1 MIHRDEEVPLEE
13 RKNHEVGC
21 VERYGYLYAK
31 SFGSVPVSLSKSIA
45 VLLII
50 KSTGMSR

>member
-1 MIHRDEEVPLEE
+1 MPLEE
-13 RKNHEVGC
+13 RKNHEIGC
-21 VERYGYLYAK
+21 VERYRRLHAN
-31 SFGSVPVSLSKSIA
+31 SFGSVPVSLSKSIT